1 MTKLINGELKDLLPE
16 PLSSDPDVIAISYA
30 LKMAMKKCLE
40 YSVGTRMYADI
51 DNMTEDILDY
61 MAVEMRLV
69 YYDESFSIDV
79 KRSLIKESYFSYMEA
94 GTKNA
99 VERLIEQIY
108 GLGDVTEWFDFPDGE
123 GIPGEFDITTDAQ
136 LTPETFEMISKTI
149 ESVKNESSHL
159 RRIQTAREIDGNLYL
174 GTGVIASP
182 RYVVTQLI
190 SDQADINGN
199 ALGAAANTGT
209 PRVIII

>member
-1 MTKLINGELKDLLPE
+1 MTKLINGELKELYSE

-40 YSVGTRMYADI
+40 YSVGTRMYANI

-79 KRSLIKESYFSYMEA
+79 KRSLIKESYISYMEA
-94 GTKNA
+94 GTKDA
-99 VERLIEQIY
+99 VERLVEQIY
-108 GLGDVTEWFDFPDGE
+108 GLGEVTEWFDFPDGE

-159 RRIQTAREIDGNLYL
+159 RRIQTAREIDGDFYV
-174 GTGVIASP
+174 GTAVKASP
-182 RYVVTQLI
+182 HCVITQLI
-190 SDQADINGN
+190 SAQVDINQI
-199 ALGAAANTGT
+199 AYGAVGHSDAS
-209 PRVIII
+209 RVIIT